1 MNRKIL
7 VIGIIVLAIGLILMA
22 FPYIELHSTSTTS
35 LGQSTS
41 GESGEYIYIKNN
53 ILAIPDDIP
62 AGTSVIISWWSNFK
76 ITVQLTQL
84 ADVIKWEA
92 EGKEGSMLFE
102 AMGSGKSSQFRWTSR
117 EGEYVLVAR
126 FDEDFSEAWDYEIK
140 IESASNVLIIP
151 GIAVAAIGGFSSIF
165 GLLTTSD
172 ETAERKKSKEVTSL
186 SSLDTSNQASNREAK
201 MRKKPKI
208 VGHSYKTTKPTRHQ
222 EPAHKVPFTRVP
234 QPQNGQLYPSG
245 NLQSEEKTV
254 YIYRGHRVEAYNIE
268 ASAHEIEAEE
278 PRMTEVNI
286 IKLNCSRCGCL
297 FFVQNKLPPFLTLC
311 PYCNNEEEVT

>member
-1 MNRKIL
+1 MNKKIL
-7 VIGIIVLAIGLILMA
+7 VLGIIILAIGIILMA
-22 FPYIELHSTSTTS
+22 FPYMELHSTSTTS
-35 LGQSTS
+35 LGHTS
-41 GESGEYIYIKNN
+41 NGESGEHIYVKNN
-53 ILAIPDDIP
+53 VLAIPDDIP

-102 AMGSGKSSQFRWTSR
+102 AMGSGKSSQFKWTSR
-117 EGEYVLVAR
+117 EGEYILVAR
-126 FDEDFSEAWDYEIK
+126 FEEEFSEALDYEIK
-140 IESASNVLIIP
+140 IESASSMLKIP

-165 GLLTTSD
+165 GLLASSD
-172 ETAERKKSKEVTSL
+172 EMTEKIKGKEVTSL
-186 SSLDTSNQASNREAK
+186 DSSDTTGQVSDNEEKA
-201 MRKKPKI
+201 RKKPEI
-208 VGHSYKTTKPTRHQ
+208 VGPSYNATKPARHQ
-222 EPAHKVPFTRVP
+222 EPARKAPFTRVR
-234 QPQNGQLYPSG
+234 QPQNRQQYPSG

-268 ASAHEIEAEE
+268 ASTHEIEPEE

-286 IKLNCSRCGCL
+286 IKLNCSRCGSL